1 MGSINLDEYSRT
13 VPQQIQGNLRP
24 RVLSED
30 AYKYKDIKLD
40 LGFEIAV
47 SNLPDSTPESTRD
60 LTDLRN
66 IQDVKQALLN
76 LLTTVPGQKLLNP
89 NFGLN
94 LSHYCFE
101 PITRITADHI
111 ARTILIEV
119 PRQEPRLSI
128 SNLNVIGD
136 IEEAT
141 YEIEFGIYVEELDN
155 QAVTFK
161 GLLNSDGFK
170 FVYSD

>member
-1 MGSINLDEYSRT
+1 MSSINLTEFGTSS
-13 VPQQIQGNLRP
+13 PQVTKDNLRP

-30 AYKYKDIKLD
+30 VYKYKDIKFD
-40 LGFEIAV
+40 LVYEIAN

-66 IQDVKQALLN
+66 IEDVKNALLN
-76 LLTTVPGQKLLNP
+76 LLTTIPGQKLLNP
-89 NFGLN
+89 HYGLN
-94 LSHYCFE
+94 LAHYCFN

-128 SNLNVIGD
+128 TGLNVVGD
-136 IEEAT
+136 VEEAT
-141 YEIEFGIYVEELDN
+141 YEIEFGMYVESLDIDTIN
-155 QAVTFK
+155 FK

-170 FVYSD
+170 FVYD